1 MIEKVTAMQ
10 KQRELENKRF
20 SIQYQAAMTLD
31 MCQKIEKVRLWIQPE
46 KTCCSYST
54 QKTAANKEVQPFRVS
69 VNPKIWKKDERGFAP
84 AWTMAPLWLKS
95 HTL

>member
-31 MCQKIEKVRLWIQPE
+31 MCQKIEKVRL
-46 KTCCSYST
+46 
-54 QKTAANKEVQPFRVS
+54 
-69 VNPKIWKKDERGFAP
+69 
-84 AWTMAPLWLKS
+84 
-95 HTL
+95 